1 MSGRGYLEE
10 PRTYGAAAIV
20 EDRRAV
26 RKKVLAYRAN
36 TEHGVSTCPPVRSAY
51 GTYIPS
57 GCVLRSARSVV
68 VVDMDIT

>member
-1 MSGRGYLEE
+1 MGCLEE
-10 PRTYGAAAIV
+10 ARTDGAAAIV

-36 TEHGVSTCPPVRSAY
+36 TERCMSTCPPVRSAY

-57 GCVLRSARSVV
+57 GCVLRSTRGVA